1 MARDRRHWDKDMAVA
16 RRLRE
21 VDGLATQRR
30 HHRNLARRQAQRARQ
45 AGDEGSYTVDLG

>member
-1 MARDRRHWDKDMAVA
+1 MAMA

-30 HHRNLARRQAQRARQ
+30 HCQNLAHRQAQRACQ
-45 AGDEGSYTVDLG
+45 AGDEGSYTVDLGWGDDLL